1 MSQVKTERL
10 VNLTMALLN
19 SRRYMKKSEI
29 FQKVS
34 GYSGTEET
42 KERMFERD
50 KDDLRSLGI
59 EIEVASHDPLF
70 EDEPGYRIRPDA
82 YQLPL
87 TDLTQKESSIIAAAL
102 GLWRASG
109 LEQDAITAARRVYS
123 NAEIASEIFDKQISP
138 VEFTEDRLIS
148 VSRALAAKSTITFD
162 YRKNDHERGEQRKVN
177 PFGLSAWQGNWY
189 LVGEDLNR
197 DDIRV
202 FRLSRISS
210 EIEVS
215 RKRESYEIPND
226 FDVKDY
232 LIMLEKNE
240 VNVRFKILKDQ
251 GTGIRQ
257 IASSINSVDDDSDLI
272 EARYSNEQ
280 DAIRDALWYA
290 DCAELI
296 APEQLRIEVK
306 ANLERIIRN
315 HE

>member
-29 FQKVS
+29 FKKVS

-257 IASSINSVDDDSDLI
+257 IASSINSIDEDSDLV

>member
-123 NAEIASEIFDKQISP
+123 NAEIASGIFDKQISP
-138 VEFTEDRLIS
+138 VEFTEERLIS

-232 LIMLEKNE
+232 LIMLEKSE

>member
-232 LIMLEKNE
+232 LIMLEKSE
-240 VNVRFKILKDQ
+240 VNVQFKILKDQ

>member
-29 FQKVS
+29 FKKVS

>member
-232 LIMLEKNE
+232 LIMLEKSE